1 MTTKK
6 VIGIGYDPAGDTVPT
21 VVLKGAGRDAAV
33 ALEQARRRPEVPV
46 VSDPQLVEHLYRLPV
61 DAPIGRDLF
70 TAMAAL
76 LAHVMR
82 LDHWRNIREK
92 DGAR

>member
-6 VIGIGYDPAGDTVPT
+6 VVGIGYDPAGDAVPT
-21 VVLKGAGRDAAV
+21 VVLKGAGRDAEV
-33 ALEQARRRPEVPV
+33 ALEQACRRADVPV
-46 VSDPQLVEHLYRLPV
+46 VSDPQLVEQLYRLPV

-82 LDHWRNIREK
+82 LDHGRNIRQE
-92 DGAR
+92 DCTR

>member
-1 MTTKK
+1 MTRKI
-6 VIGIGYDPAGDTVPT
+6 IGIGYDPAGDTLPT
-21 VVLKGAGRDAAV
+21 VVLKGAGRDAEV
-33 ALEQARRRPEVPV
+33 ALEQARRRSEVAV
-46 VSDPQLVEHLYRLPV
+46 VSDPELVEQLYRLPV
-61 DAPIGRDLF
+61 DAPVGRDLF

-82 LDHWRNIREK
+82 LDHGRTAHEE